1 MSRPQAYDRSQRKNA
16 SPAVLQRGPVEIQ
29 DCLQDMWHEILGEGR
44 KEPRLEDS
52 LRLVDYLEEISLAT
66 FLKDKTEE

>member
-1 MSRPQAYDRSQRKNA
+1 
-16 SPAVLQRGPVEIQ
+16 
-29 DCLQDMWHEILGEGR
+29 MWHEILGEGR

-52 LRLVDYLEEISLAT
+52 LRLVDYLEEIRLAT